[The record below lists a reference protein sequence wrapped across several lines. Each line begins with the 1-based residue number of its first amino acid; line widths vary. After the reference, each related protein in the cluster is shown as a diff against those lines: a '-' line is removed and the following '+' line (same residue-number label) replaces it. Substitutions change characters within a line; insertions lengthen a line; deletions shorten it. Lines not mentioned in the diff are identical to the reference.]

1 MKNMSTLIIPPIPT
15 PISFTLPP
23 DLVAKEPP
31 ERRGVARDGVRL
43 MAIDRSEYTIDHT
56 FFYGIG
62 KFLVPGDLMVFNT
75 SRTLPASL
83 VGYGEPAGPLVEIR
97 LAEHLP
103 DDSWLALLLCQNGN
117 TPFSCG
123 IHKEMQIKFEP
134 GLVATV
140 YDKDDRIQRLWKISF
155 SKSGTELMNSLY
167 RIGNPIR
174 YEYVSKPWDL
184 DYYQTVYA
192 TYPGSAEMPSA
203 GRPFTWKLLFELKR
217 RGIRMAYIS
226 LHTGLSSY
234 MDSDLDQRHISSEEE
249 YFVSLATAEQ
259 INKTRSLGGRIIAV
273 GTTVVRALETVAA
286 DDKGILKGGHG
297 YTRLH
302 ISSSYRLK
310 AVDGLLTG
318 LHEPEASHLDLL
330 SAFLPARRIQEAYN
344 DAIQRKYL
352 WHEFGDMNLIL

>member
-1 MKNMSTLIIPPIPT
+1 MSTLVSPPIST
-15 PISFTLPP
+15 PVSFSLLP

-31 ERRGVARDGVRL
+31 ELRGVARDAVRL
-43 MAIDRSEYTIDHT
+43 MVIDRSDYTIDHT

-62 KFLVPGDLMVFNT
+62 NFLVPGDLMVFNT

-83 VGYGEPAGPLVEIR
+83 VGYGEEAGPLVEVR

-103 DDSWLALLLCQNGN
+103 DDSWLALLLCHNGN
-117 TPFSCG
+117 SPFSCG
-123 IHKEMQIKFEP
+123 IHKGMQIKFES

-140 YDKDDRIQRLWKISF
+140 YGKDDRIQRLWKISF

-167 RIGNPIR
+167 RIGQPIR

-217 RGIRMAYIS
+217 SRIKMAYIS

-249 YFVSLATAEQ
+249 YFVSPATAER
-259 INKTRSLGGRIIAV
+259 INKTRILGGRIIAV

-286 DDKGILKGGHG
+286 DNEGIVKGGHG

-302 ISSSYRLK
+302 ITSSHRLK

-330 SAFLPARRIQEAYN
+330 SAFLPARRIQEAYK